1 MSSGISPAPGSQD
14 QKSLTLPTIA
24 LVLEILANCAIIWY
38 LLVEIPAGCTRL
50 AAETAGRQTCG
61 LEAGGYVVAAISVVL
76 ILAGIWYLA
85 KWYLPRHT

>member
-1 MSSGISPAPGSQD
+1 MNSVSSPAPGSQD

-24 LVLEILANCAIIWY
+24 IFIEILANCAIIWY
-38 LLVEIPAGCTRL
+38 LLIEIPAGCARL

-61 LEAGGYVVAAISVVL
+61 LETGAYGVAAISALL

-85 KWYLPRHT
+85 KWYLPRHA